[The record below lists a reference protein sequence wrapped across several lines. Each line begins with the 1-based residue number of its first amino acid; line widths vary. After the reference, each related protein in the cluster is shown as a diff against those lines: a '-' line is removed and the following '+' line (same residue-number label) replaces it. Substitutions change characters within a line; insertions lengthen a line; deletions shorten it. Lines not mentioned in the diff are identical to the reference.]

1 MKLYLVLGWLFGSLT
16 LAYAQEKLTVK
27 EAIAITLE
35 NNFDI
40 QLAEN
45 TTKIAQENLSLG
57 NAGFLP
63 TVTANLNQNNSLQN
77 LEQIQN
83 SGEVRSMKNAKNNSL
98 SYGLNVGWTI
108 FDGLGMFTRY
118 KVLDETEKRTG
129 IAFKKS
135 VLTQVSDVLS
145 TYYSIVE
152 QKTLLAALD
161 TTIQISA
168 DRLKIAENRFEIG
181 KASRLEVLNAQ
192 VNLNEDQSNKV
203 RQQAVVKNLKTNLNR
218 LMGRMLT
225 VEFDVLDE
233 VTFQETMLLPNLQ
246 AQALTQNP
254 DLQLIAVDKTLAELQ
269 LKATKANRLPVI
281 RLNAGYIFSDSESS
295 LGFVKSSNAKGLN
308 YGATI
313 ALNVFDGFNQRRN
326 ERVSK
331 LQIKSAEILLAQQQ
345 QLVEST
351 LLTAFEDYQTN
362 RLLIDL
368 EENNEKI
375 ARQNLCITL
384 DKFRIGTVSTVEFRD
399 AQENYINAVARRN
412 AAVSALKRSEIQVE
426 FIAGNLRIAE

>member
-254 DLQLIAVDKTLAELQ
+254 DLQLIAIDKTLAELQ

-375 ARQNLCITL
+375 ARQNLRITL

>member
-98 SYGLNVGWTI
+98 NYGLNVGWTI

-168 DRLKIAENRFEIG
+168 DRLKVAENRFEIG

-375 ARQNLCITL
+375 ARQNLRITL

>member
-375 ARQNLCITL
+375 ARQNLRITL

>member
-168 DRLKIAENRFEIG
+168 DRLKVAENRFEIG

-375 ARQNLCITL
+375 ARQNLRITL